1 MSGFDFA
8 RAIDNS
14 QLAAELYR
22 TVLNRDT
29 RSAPIWVAYGSY
41 LKHSGDLS
49 GAENAY
55 RTAIICDPSNVEP
68 YRLLGDLLKNQGR
81 DKEANA
87 SYLIAAALDPSSLS
101 PAAASD
107 AFGWPEAQ
115 LATLR
120 EMLGSSSAV
129 QGGVTNDS
137 YHGLDWLESG
147 RPSTEDSSFSFSI
160 LQFTAFNNKLF
171 LSCSYG
177 HEHKRLQCVFV
188 AFSNSV
194 FVHAVASACR
204 KNSGQYD
211 TIIGIPS
218 GATYEMKLGFEFED
232 GSRFLIQSPTNGE
245 GNVDSAHKIFH
256 KFEEMAGSLPNPRV
270 LEIGSRN
277 KFGMTWKWFLPTPC
291 QYVGFDIKEGENVDV
306 VGDAHFLSRYFPEN
320 SFDLI
325 YSFAVFE
332 HLMVPWKVAIEM
344 NRVMAI
350 GAIGFLIA
358 PQAYPLHE
366 QPSDFFRFSDM
377 AWHAIFNRLTGFE
390 VIGAGM
396 SDRVYV
402 VPVNIN
408 PVNWRIDEYPAYSGS
423 NVLVR
428 KVAESSVD
436 WPIDAKDLIDSA
448 YPG

>member
-1 MSGFDFA
+1 MSGFDYA

-29 RSAPIWVAYGSY
+29 RNAPIWVAYGSC
-41 LKHSGDLS
+41 LKQSDDLA

-101 PAAASD
+101 STD
-107 AFGWPEAQ
+107 APNGFGWSQTQ
-115 LATLR
+115 LATVR
-120 EMLGSSSAV
+120 EMLESSSAI
-129 QGGVTNDS
+129 QSETASNG
-137 YHGLDWLESG
+137 YHGLNWLESG
-147 RPSTEDSSFSFSI
+147 RPPTEDPGFIFSI

-171 LSCSYG
+171 ISCSYK
-177 HEHKRLQCVFV
+177 HEHKRLQCLFV
-188 AFSNSV
+188 VFSNGV
-194 FVHAVASACR
+194 FVHTVAPACR
-204 KNSGQYD
+204 NLGQYD
-211 TIIGIPS
+211 TIIDIPS
-218 GATYEMKLGFEFED
+218 GATYEMKLGFEFDD
-232 GSRFLIQSPTNGE
+232 GSRLLVQSPTNGE
-245 GNVDSAHKIFH
+245 GNADSAHKIFH
-256 KFEEMAGSLPNPRV
+256 KFEDIAGSLKNPRV
-270 LEIGSRN
+270 LEIGSRS
-277 KFGMTWKWFLPTPC
+277 KFGMAWKWFLPTPC

-306 VGDAHFLSRYFPEN
+306 VGDAHFLSSYFPEN

-350 GAIGFLIA
+350 GAIGFVIA

-390 VIGAGM
+390 IIGAGM
-396 SDRVYV
+396 SDRVYI
-402 VPVNIN
+402 VPANIN
-408 PVNWRIDEYPAYSGS
+408 PVNWRIDECPAYAGS
-423 NVLVR
+423 NVLFR

-436 WPIDAKDLIDSA
+436 WPIDTNDLMESV